1 MANFQIYT
9 AGTLNTLPLGL
20 QAKHP
25 VTYSWLKAMMTQ
37 GTSRFFENIDTEV
50 HAISDGNFLFPITL
64 TQGIQSPPNA
74 YVCSPTA
81 HYIDY
86 TLAEMDIEMQD
97 HPLLKRSLYP
107 LVYGLG
113 GVLKALNFEKVV
125 YVNNWLLS
133 TNLYPDFDLNI
144 LKALSTYLTK
154 QYPDSALVFRSINP
168 SLNPLLWQA
177 LKQADYL
184 PILSRQVYSLD
195 PRSGEHRKKR
205 SLKEDRRLV
214 RKSPYRWLRGKEIT
228 AQDIPRL
235 RYLYDDL
242 YLRKYSYINPQF
254 NETFIRES
262 LAKGWLTF
270 YALHKDGQIDGVL
283 GYFERNGV
291 FTTPFFGYDTHLPQ
305 NLGLYRLLTYKLI
318 EEAEQHQWVLN
329 CSSGV
334 ASFKKTRGCQAS
346 LEYMMVYTQH
356 LPRTRQLPWGLLEQ
370 ACRYVAEPVIQRLG
384 L

>member
-9 AGTLNTLPLGL
+9 HVQNIPRAL
-20 QAKHP
+20 QEKHP

-37 GTSRFFENIDTEV
+37 GTSRFFDNVDTEV
-50 HAISDGNFLFPITL
+50 HALSDGHFLFPITL
-64 TQGIQSPPNA
+64 TPKIQSPKNA

-97 HPLLKRSLYP
+97 HPLLKRALYP
-107 LVYGLG
+107 MVYGLG
-113 GVLKALNFEKVV
+113 EVLKALRFEKVV

-133 TNLYPDFDLNI
+133 TNLYPSFDFSS
-144 LKALSTYLTK
+144 LKGLTAYLAEH
-154 QYPDSALVFRSINP
+154 YPDSALVFRSVNQQ
-168 SLNPLLWQA
+168 LNAPLLKA
-177 LKQADYL
+177 LKQEAYL
-184 PILSRQVYSLD
+184 PILSRQVYYLD
-195 PRSGEHRKKR
+195 PRSGAHRKKR

-214 RKSPYRWLRGKEIT
+214 KKSPYQWLTGQELT
-228 AQDIPRL
+228 AKDIPRL
-235 RYLYDDL
+235 RWLYDDL

-262 LAKGWLTF
+262 LEKGWLTF
-270 YALHKDGQIDGVL
+270 YALHHDGRIDGVI
-283 GYFERNGV
+283 GYFERNGI
-291 FTTPFFGYDTHLPQ
+291 FTTPFFGYDTRLPQ
-305 NLGLYRLLTYKLI
+305 RLGLYRLLTYKLI
-318 EEAEQHQWVLN
+318 EEAEQYQWLFN

-334 ASFKKTRGCQAS
+334 ADFKKTRGCEAS

-356 LPRTRQLPWGLLEQ
+356 LPRTRQLPWHLLER
-370 ACRYVAEPVIQRLG
+370 ACRHVAEPVIQGLG